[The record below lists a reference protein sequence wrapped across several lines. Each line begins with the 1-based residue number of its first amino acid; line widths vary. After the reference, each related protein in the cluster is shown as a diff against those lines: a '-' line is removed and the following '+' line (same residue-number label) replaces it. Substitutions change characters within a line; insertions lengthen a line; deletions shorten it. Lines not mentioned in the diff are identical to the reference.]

1 MEKALENCGRE
12 LSEPLAMLLH
22 SGSLNKMHFSKD
34 VVTNNLQLIL
44 DIIKGTLEAV

>member
-1 MEKALENCGRE
+1 
-12 LSEPLAMLLH
+12 MLLY

-44 DIIKGTLEAV
+44 DVKIKGTLEAV